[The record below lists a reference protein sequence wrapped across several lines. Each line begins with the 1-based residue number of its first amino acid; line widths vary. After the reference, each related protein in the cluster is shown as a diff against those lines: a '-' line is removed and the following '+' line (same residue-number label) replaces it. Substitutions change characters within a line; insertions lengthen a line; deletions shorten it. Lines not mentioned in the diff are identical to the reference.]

1 MAKTASA
8 RRFDKLVGDLLD
20 LRAHQPQR
28 FQLVWRIYFLGW
40 AHEVQRRAFAQQQDS
55 AREPIPAI
63 FAVFNKAQR
72 LASLIDASEE
82 PSVAE
87 SLIHLRHLCSDA
99 VARVTNPKLY
109 RFRTDCTYRL
119 RETFVRNRSRD

>member
-8 RRFDKLVGDLLD
+8 RRFNKLVGDLLD
-20 LRAHQPQR
+20 LRAHQPER

-40 AHEVQRRAFAQQQDS
+40 AQEVQRRAFAQQQDS
-55 AREPIPAI
+55 SSEPIPAI

-72 LASLIDASEE
+72 LASSIGATEE

-119 RETFVRNRSRD
+119 RETSVRSRSRD